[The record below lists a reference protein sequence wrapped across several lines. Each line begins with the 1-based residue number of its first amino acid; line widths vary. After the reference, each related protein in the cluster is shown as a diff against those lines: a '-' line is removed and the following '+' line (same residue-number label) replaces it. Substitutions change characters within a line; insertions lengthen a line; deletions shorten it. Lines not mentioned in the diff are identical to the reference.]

1 MNTHPNPAEHW
12 TDGDNCCG
20 CSGDEYS
27 MFIED
32 TTHLVPQP
40 RTMAGSSQDVGT
52 AHLTFPVC
60 QGEGETNEAADKSA
74 ITPLRSIYYNISF
87 H

>member
-1 MNTHPNPAEHW
+1 M
-12 TDGDNCCG
+12 DGDNCYE

-32 TTHLVPQP
+32 TTRLVPQP
-40 RTMAGSSQDVGT
+40 MMMAGSSQDIVT
-52 AHLTFPVC
+52 AHLNFPVC
-60 QGEGETNEAADKSA
+60 QGDGETNEAADKSA

-87 H
+87 HSAWK